1 MSTRS
6 YICREN
12 KDGTYTG
19 VYCHS
24 DGYLTYNGAMLM
36 DNYNLRERVDRLME
50 LGNMSC
56 LNPMIEPD
64 PSKPHKFDDR
74 QEGVTVFYGR
84 DRGEKDQEA
93 KLMSLE
99 EINDPS
105 SWIEYCYVYG
115 KDNRWRYFECGKLQ
129 DGLKDLQEGLEE
141 EYSKLGFPRPEKYY
155 GFYTK
160 EDAALRK
167 DAYEKERSQNE
178 MG

>member
-1 MSTRS
+1 
-6 YICREN
+6 
-12 KDGTYTG
+12 
-19 VYCHS
+19 
-24 DGYLTYNGAMLM
+24 MLM

-56 LNPMIEPD
+56 LNPMIDPD

-141 EYSKLGFPRPEKYY
+141 EYSKLGFPRPKEYY
-155 GFYTK
+155 GFFTK
-160 EDAALRK
+160 DDIAFRK
-167 DAYEKERSQNE
+167 DAYEKEKSQQE